1 MSNESD
7 TRRHAEAVLQFNR
20 FYRKFLG
27 THVGG
32 LPPTP
37 YSLTEMRILREL
49 ASNSAET
56 AAALAR
62 NLSLDSGYL
71 SRILTGFEQ
80 RALIAREPS
89 KADARQTLLRL
100 TEGGRAAYAALAT
113 AAVGNIENVLARL
126 TKDEQARLVEA
137 MRVVQQLLS

>member
-1 MSNESD
+1 M
-7 TRRHAEAVLQFNR
+7 
-20 FYRKFLG
+20 
-27 THVGG
+27 
-32 LPPTP
+32 P

-49 ASNSAET
+49 ASNSADT
-56 AAALAR
+56 AASLAR

-113 AAVGNIENVLARL
+113 AAIGNIESMLARL

>member
-1 MSNESD
+1 M
-7 TRRHAEAVLQFNR
+7 
-20 FYRKFLG
+20 
-27 THVGG
+27 
-32 LPPTP
+32 P

-49 ASNSAET
+49 ASGGADT

-62 NLSLDSGYL
+62 NLTLDSGYL

-80 RALIAREPS
+80 RDLLAREPS

-100 TEGGRAAYAALAT
+100 THAGQAAYAALAA
-113 AAVGNIENVLARL
+113 AAVGNIESVLARL
-126 TKDEQARLVEA
+126 TTDEQARLVDA